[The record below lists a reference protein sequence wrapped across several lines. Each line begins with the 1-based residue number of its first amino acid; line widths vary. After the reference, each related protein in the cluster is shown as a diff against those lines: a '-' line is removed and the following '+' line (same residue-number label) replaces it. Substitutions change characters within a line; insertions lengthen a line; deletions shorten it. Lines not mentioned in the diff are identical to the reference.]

1 MKYALLYIL
10 IAGLLLG
17 TPGFLSVLQ
26 DEYVWGGI
34 FISVVTYFI
43 LGLLAL
49 LTMKGGVGK
58 SLGVSDKPFGQACI
72 LIASTILGSWIHY
85 LLFTRFGGLALWAY
99 CMMQSLWF
107 LIPFLTE
114 FSLSRFHLVPP
125 PIYELWSSPAVTMI
139 DDTGRLKIT
148 SRPNLSKSRSNEK
161 QGIKAI

>member
-49 LTMKGGVGK
+49 LTMKGAWESRSVFPT
-58 SLGVSDKPFGQACI
+58 SLSDK
-72 LIASTILGSWIHY
+72 LAS
-85 LLFTRFGGLALWAY
+85 LL
-99 CMMQSLWF
+99 
-107 LIPFLTE
+107 
-114 FSLSRFHLVPP
+114 
-125 PIYELWSSPAVTMI
+125 
-139 DDTGRLKIT
+139 RL
-148 SRPNLSKSRSNEK
+148 RS
-161 QGIKAI
+161 